1 MRIWAKVT
9 RKDKVKRDMI
19 YSTDMPLNED
29 NFQAWLYE
37 ICDKLDIP
45 TPVLLPN
52 HFLNFVRFHNC
63 RFYEGDFVESFSYHR
78 FILEDCKD

>member
-52 HFLNFVRFHNC
+52 HFLYFVRFHNC
-63 RFYEGDFVESFSYHR
+63 RFYEGDFVESFSYDR

>member
-9 RKDKVKRDMI
+9 RKDKVKRDII

-63 RFYEGDFVESFSYHR
+63 RFYEGDFVERFSYDR
-78 FILEDCKD
+78 FILEDCND

>member
-1 MRIWAKVT
+1 MCSS
-9 RKDKVKRDMI
+9 D
-19 YSTDMPLNED
+19 L
-29 NFQAWLYE
+29 
-37 ICDKLDIP
+37 DKLDIP

-63 RFYEGDFVESFSYHR
+63 RFYEGDFVESFSYDR